1 MSKELKR
8 FILKIFIAAA
18 VLAALGW
25 LVFTWIVPGQYLLIL
40 PWMLVFFAAVTIA
53 THAYQVKLA
62 HKNMV
67 LFTRY
72 SMLFPLFRLLVY
84 SAFAMG
90 YLAVNSDNAAVFVV
104 CLVVVYVT
112 FTFFD
117 VSDLAR
123 IVRKN
128 RE

>member
-8 FILKIFIAAA
+8 FILKILIAAA
-18 VLAALGW
+18 VLAALGS
-25 LVFTWIVPGQYLLIL
+25 LVFTFMVQGQNLPIL

-53 THAYQVKLA
+53 THVYQVRLA
-62 HKNMV
+62 RKNMV

-72 SMLFPLFRLLVY
+72 SMFFPFFRLLVY
-84 SAFAMG
+84 SAFAIG

-104 CLVVVYVT
+104 CLVVVYVV
-112 FTFFD
+112 FTFIE

>member
-1 MSKELKR
+1 
-8 FILKIFIAAA
+8 
-18 VLAALGW
+18 
-25 LVFTWIVPGQYLLIL
+25 
-40 PWMLVFFAAVTIA
+40 
-53 THAYQVKLA
+53 
-62 HKNMV
+62 MV

-112 FTFFD
+112 FTFFE

>member
-18 VLAALGW
+18 VLVALGW
-25 LVFTWIVPGQYLLIL
+25 LVFSFIVQGQYLPIL

-53 THAYQVKLA
+53 THAYQVRLA
-62 HKNMV
+62 RKSMV

-104 CLVVVYVT
+104 CLVVVYGT
-112 FTFFD
+112 FTFIE
-117 VSDLAR
+117 VTDLAR